1 MSANAS
7 RNGDGSQSLQVKGIH
22 LRRAWGIYLLPVSGF
37 PVPGDE
43 LARVRQLLTRV
54 IQDISRD
61 QSLDSEVFLQSAQVR
76 LQDGSSRL
84 ADHAGEWKPK
94 LCLGVWPDRPG
105 PTRWTR
111 EELEELAVGEEP
123 RRMMYTAL
131 YLSGPARAREG
142 ACDVMLGLGAI
153 VRIMRMGGNGSYL
166 AKIREVLKPIVQ
178 QKPFSNF
185 PNFMPLFDS
194 KSMSGFSPDQLDK
207 WLCGAA
213 VYIRESPEDNGIII
227 ASSRPLDAT
236 FERLGGRFEQQP
248 SAQWLVSC

>member
-1 MSANAS
+1 LSANPP
-7 RNGDGSQSLQVKGIH
+7 RNGDGSQSLQVKEI
-22 LRRAWGIYLLPVSGF
+22 LPRRTWGVYLLPVSGF
-37 PVPGDE
+37 PVPAAE
-43 LARVRQLLTRV
+43 LLSTRQLLTRV
-54 IQDISRD
+54 IQDINKD
-61 QSLDSEVFLQSAQVR
+61 QALESEIFLQSAQVR
-76 LQDGSSRL
+76 LQDGSTRL
-84 ADHAGEWKPK
+84 SDHAGEWKPK

-111 EELEELAVGEEP
+111 EELEALAVGEEP
-123 RRMMYTAL
+123 RRMMYTIL
-131 YLSGPARAREG
+131 YLSGPARARES

-153 VRIMRMGGNGSYL
+153 VRIMRTAGNDSYH
-166 AKIREVLKPIVQ
+166 AKIKEVLKPIVQ

-185 PNFMPLFDS
+185 PNFMPLFDC

-213 VYIRESPEDNGIII
+213 VYIRESPEDNGIMI
-227 ASSRPLDAT
+227 ASSKPLDAT

>member
-1 MSANAS
+1 MSANAA
-7 RNGDGSQSLQVKGIH
+7 RNGDGSQNLQVKEI
-22 LRRAWGIYLLPVSGF
+22 LPRRTWGVYLLPVSGF
-37 PVPGDE
+37 PVPAGE
-43 LARVRQLLTRV
+43 LSSIRQLLARV
-54 IQDISRD
+54 IQEINKD
-61 QSLDSEVFLQSAQVR
+61 QALESEVFLQSAQIR
-76 LQDGSSRL
+76 LLDGSSRL
-84 ADHAGEWKPK
+84 SDHAGEWKPK

-111 EELEELAVGEEP
+111 EELEALAVGEEP

-153 VRIMRMGGNGSYL
+153 VRIMRTAGNDRYP
-166 AKIREVLKPIVQ
+166 AKIKEVLKPIVQ

-185 PNFMPLFDS
+185 PNFMPLFDC
-194 KSMSGFSPDQLDK
+194 KSMSSFSPDQLDK
-207 WLCGAA
+207 WLCGAT

-227 ASSRPLDAT
+227 ASSKPLDAT